1 MTIYLSLGRI
11 IIGKAK
17 EDEKM
22 EILNREAKYRYFI
35 EDEIECGISLVGT
48 EIKSIRDGKC
58 NIKDSYAIIRNNEVM
73 VLNMHIN
80 EYKEGNIF
88 NHDPKRTRKL
98 LLHKSEIR
106 KLKNHVEQEGCTLV
120 PLKVYFV
127 KNKAKVLLGLCKGK
141 KTFDKRET
149 IKQRELAREAS
160 KLHKYNYK

>member
-1 MTIYLSLGRI
+1 MQVI
-11 IIGKAK
+11 KV
-17 EDEKM
+17 
-22 EILNREAKYRYFI
+22 EILNREAKYKYFI
-35 EDEIECGISLVGT
+35 NEEIECGIALVGT
-48 EIKSIRDGKC
+48 EVKAIRDGKC
-58 NIKDSYAIIRNNEVM
+58 NLKDSYAIIRHNEVEL
-73 VLNMHIN
+73 LNMHIS

-98 LLHKSEIR
+98 LLHKHEIK
-106 KLKNHVEQEGCTLV
+106 KLKAHVEQEGCTLV

-127 KNKAKVLLGLCKGK
+127 KNKVKVLLGLCKGK